1 MEQRKVLDTSIIK
14 DLSNHIYEKRK
25 ATAFQIESLTKS
37 ALERNDSEEIYK
49 IVSEL
54 GELTNGSTNSARMGA
69 ITALGSVSVALGPF
83 AIAYYLDDIITP
95 IFSTFKDTDPRV
107 RYYACESLYNIA
119 KVARGEILLYF
130 NEVFDVLC
138 TLVTDSESSV
148 KNAADI
154 LDRLIKD
161 IVSAKATNYVSILH
175 QQNDL
180 KTGENNV
187 IKTHVVDES
196 GTAVQV
202 NQIQDTQRA
211 FSLPKFIPTL
221 LERMYITDPFA
232 KKFLISWLEL
242 FDDIPSLELIT
253 FLPNFLEPLINF
265 FRNGAP
271 SDVRIETQNI
281 LNVFLKEIK
290 SIQKVKYEVRKR
302 EITKERTSPSKE
314 TELQANDNK
323 KDDEYE
329 KSGEKVSDLEN
340 NNANGEAGQNK
351 DKIGDEKA
359 YEDQKDQDKE
369 INSGQ
374 EQMQDIESLLTKE
387 VKEITLKD
395 EPQNERESIQSE
407 ETKESSEQNLAS
419 SIVEG
424 KKNILPEVDEI
435 EEEFLEGQNIFIDYD
450 KTIAVLLSFLQPEK
464 TEKHND
470 LSGDGHEITLEVQVI
485 VLKWL
490 LEVIQITP
498 ISFTNFFPDCVNV
511 NIQNLSVAD
520 NNKDFEL
527 RNQFLKF
534 NLALQSFFIKLSDMA
549 RKQEY
554 KSKEATQDDKN
565 ILEDLNESNDTFIE
579 VDENLVLG
587 LNKEVYE
594 EFIEFQLSKTLH
606 NIMRQCLTSTNE
618 LARVTSLDWLIFLY
632 SREPASFVD
641 VEGDGTTFDLT
652 ALLQSATDS
661 SNEVISK
668 VLQLLSKISET
679 NQDFFKD
686 FMVKLILFFEKEV
699 QDINLDS
706 PNSRTRVAG
715 SSTLTRSK
723 VEFII
728 RKLCVTLDSEKI
740 FKTISEVLTSLEDVN
755 HEFLNMIVVTLNN
768 ILLTTPELTKF
779 RKKLKN
785 LDVYKLEDWTL
796 FSTLFQSWSH
806 NSASALSICLLTAN
820 YDLAF
825 LIIKSIAESEVTYQ
839 LLTQLDILVQL
850 LESPIFLKLRLQL
863 LEPEKNPY
871 LYKTLYGLLMILP
884 QSSTYTTL
892 HNRLSSVSAVNH
904 LNASLLAGGTTST
917 PISTPGPSNASNST
931 PVSQQLSIKRK
942 RVYEMLDK
950 YNRIQESHG
959 EHLLNR
965 KLRESAASSLYQTD
979 DISFHRVIGKSSD
992 NSQSKSDRLL
1002 SYAQSQSDKKDYFTN
1017 IDAIADPKSG
1027 KRVGSGRFLHRFNGS

>member
-329 KSGEKVSDLEN
+329 KSGEK
-340 NNANGEAGQNK
+340 
-351 DKIGDEKA
+351 
-359 YEDQKDQDKE
+359 
-369 INSGQ
+369 
-374 EQMQDIESLLTKE
+374 